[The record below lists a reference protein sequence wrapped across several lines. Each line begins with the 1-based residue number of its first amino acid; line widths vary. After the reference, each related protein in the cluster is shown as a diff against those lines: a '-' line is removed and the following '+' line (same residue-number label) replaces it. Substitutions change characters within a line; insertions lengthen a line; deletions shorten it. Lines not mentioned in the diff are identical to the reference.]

1 MIHGKTSHPL
11 ASFPHLSP
19 TKRADEP
26 DGKRWQKDWICW
38 PCPPWSGSIA
48 GLWRAT
54 AKLNHLRCVGFHRDM
69 AEKLKIKNVVYLFE
83 LGFCEF

>member
-1 MIHGKTSHPL
+1 MGKHPIHWQ
-11 ASFPHLSP
+11 ASLICLRL
-19 TKRADEP
+19 KELMNLMAR
-26 DGKRWQKDWICW
+26 DGKRLDL

-54 AKLNHLRCVGFHRDM
+54 AKLNHLRCVGFHSDM